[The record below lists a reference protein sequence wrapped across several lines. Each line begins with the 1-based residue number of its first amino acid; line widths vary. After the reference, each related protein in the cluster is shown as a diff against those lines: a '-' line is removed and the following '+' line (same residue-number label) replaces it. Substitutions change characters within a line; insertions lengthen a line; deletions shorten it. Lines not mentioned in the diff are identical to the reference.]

1 MLARSPE
8 LVILDEP
15 FTSLDETSQKQ
26 SISML
31 TSAFSEKCIL
41 FTNHQRYLYTELGN
55 RFFQLDDGNLKEIE
69 HL

>member
-1 MLARSPE
+1 M
-8 LVILDEP
+8 VILDEP

-41 FTNHQRYLYTELGN
+41 FTSHQRYLYTELGN
-55 RFFQLDDGNLKEIE
+55 RFFSLTMGI
-69 HL
+69 